1 MYIKQQFGKELKEK
15 INKKVDIYDIGR
27 WSYSMYYEHMLEIDD
42 DFREF
47 LINLNAMEDGPEF
60 ERSYE
65 ELEDIA
71 DRLIAGKDVQL

>member
-1 MYIKQQFGKELKEK
+1 MYTRQQFGKELKEK

-47 LINLNAMEDGPEF
+47 LINLNAMEDGPEL
-60 ERSYE
+60 EYSYE

-71 DRLIAGKDVQL
+71 DKLIAGEDVKL